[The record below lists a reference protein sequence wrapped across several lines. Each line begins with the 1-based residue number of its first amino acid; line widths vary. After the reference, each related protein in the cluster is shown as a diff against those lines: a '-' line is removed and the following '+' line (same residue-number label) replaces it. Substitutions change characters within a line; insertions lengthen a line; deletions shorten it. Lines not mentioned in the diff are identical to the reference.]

1 MGKINVK
8 IANNYAPTPQQ
19 AADQYAQQNRT
30 NNFMFP
36 PVKQWIA
43 NPNIDLMH
51 GFGMAAELADG
62 SAIVGLSVC
71 HLKNQQTGVEQLL
84 LKTMDILEKEGK
96 ITADERSNF
105 NLAIKREVDGS
116 ALINQLFIDA
126 AIYTTDRM
134 NKIGNS
140 DIDFSYQFNPS
151 AVQGLE
157 PKFTNLISGLGF
169 KNAELGATMPS
180 VASGSTETEYTSP
193 IGSSDEY
200 LLPGWYG
207 ILRSYVR
214 GNVQSFFQADS
225 TYQEI
230 GGGGNSEDVAKA
242 LDAVFNEQSD
252 AIANCTDKQATLYD
266 EQQQAI
272 EERTEK
278 LAEEIE
284 AAAKAAAEAAKKS
297 SGPSYVIAEEGGAAD
312 LNNNAAYNK
321 YWSRYISEVQS
332 GNALGNFLLSEVRD
346 TMGFSGTP
354 EIVDGPDFDGEST
367 RYAYHGGSA
376 TLTGAQLDEASAR
389 ITKAI
394 EKFENTA

>member
-84 LKTMDILEKEGK
+84 TKTMDILEKEGK

-157 PKFTNLISGLGF
+157 PKFTNLIGGLGF
-169 KNAELGATMPS
+169 KNAGLGATMPS

-200 LLPGWYG
+200 VLPGWYG

-252 AIANCTDKQATLYD
+252 AIANCTDKQATLYE

-272 EERTEK
+272 EERTQK

-284 AAAKAAAEAAKKS
+284 AARKAAEEAAKKAS
-297 SGPSYVIAEEGGAAD
+297 APSIPSDAFNIDESGEVSKWWPAYLKYQGDNRPEASDIRKD
-312 LNNNAAYNK
+312 LDK
-321 YWSRYISEVQS
+321 
-332 GNALGNFLLSEVRD
+332 ALGLDGTGSIMEHYNASED
-346 TMGFSGTP
+346 
-354 EIVDGPDFDGEST
+354 EDE
-367 RYAYHGGSA
+367 RYAVIG
-376 TLTGAQLDEASAR
+376 
-389 ITKAI
+389 
-394 EKFENTA
+394 NTILNEPQAMTAAKIIKEFFSQA